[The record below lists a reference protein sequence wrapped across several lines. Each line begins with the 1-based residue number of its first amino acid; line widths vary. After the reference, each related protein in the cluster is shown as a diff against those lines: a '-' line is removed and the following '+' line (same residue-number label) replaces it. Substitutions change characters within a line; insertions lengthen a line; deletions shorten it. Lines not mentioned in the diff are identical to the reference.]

1 MIIISLVN
9 KLMLKKNEI
18 KISILIPC
26 YNELNTIK
34 EIIKKVNYNLQLY
47 GFNDYE
53 ILVVDDYSNDGT
65 SEILKQISLEKNI
78 KIFSHSQNLGKG
90 AAVHTGIE
98 NTTGDILIIQDA
110 DLEYDPSDYDKLL
123 RPFFEADADIVYGSR
138 FIGGGKYVRIH
149 FFWHYLANKIIT
161 FVCNM
166 FTNLNLTDVE
176 TGYKVFKTSC
186 LKNVKLK
193 EKSFSFEPEITIKLA
208 KKKFKFFEVPISYN
222 GRSYNEGKKIG
233 LKDAFIAFKAIFIYS
248 IIK

>member
-1 MIIISLVN
+1 
-9 KLMLKKNEI
+9 MLKKNEI

-26 YNELNTIK
+26 YNEVNTIK

-186 LKNVKLK
+186 LKNLKLK

-248 IIK
+248 ILK